1 MHDFDFGKGVIF
13 MRTETLIFDE
23 RYPDC
28 TLTTYIHE
36 PYGEL
41 AMPPRRAIIVC
52 PGGAYQFLSEREG
65 EPVALQYFAAGL
77 NVFVL
82 RYSICERAAGDA
94 PLIESALAV
103 KYIREHAEDY
113 FVDPQYVFI
122 TGFSAGGHCA
132 AMCGTLWN
140 DPVVRE
146 ALGIDRGEA
155 PEGINKPTATVL
167 CYPVI
172 TGGPRVAHRA
182 SIDTLCGGPS
192 KGTPGSDRY
201 SLELHVDATT
211 APAFIWHTF
220 NDELVSIHNTLL
232 YATALADAGVPFEYH
247 VYPNGAH
254 GLSLCNRETS
264 IGAAHFDNPTCAG
277 WLKEAIRYVKEFSV

>member
-1 MHDFDFGKGVIF
+1 MKTQTFVLDP
-13 MRTETLIFDE
+13 

-28 TLTTYIHE
+28 TLTTYIHD
-36 PYGEL
+36 PHAEL
-41 AMPPRRAIIVC
+41 QMPPRRAIIVC
-52 PGGAYQFLSEREG
+52 PGGGYGFLSEREA

-77 NVFVL
+77 NVFIL
-82 RYSICERAAGDA
+82 RYSIREKAANNA

-103 KYIREHAEDY
+103 KHIRDHAEEY
-113 FVDPQYVFI
+113 FVDPAYVFI

-140 DPVVRE
+140 DPAVRE

-172 TGGPRVAHRA
+172 TGGPFAHRG
-182 SIDTLCGGPS
+182 SIDNLCGYPS
-192 KGTPGSDRY
+192 AGTAGADRF

-211 APAFIWHTF
+211 SPAFIWHTF
-220 NDELVSIHNTLL
+220 NDGGVPIQNTLL
-232 YATALADAGVPFEYH
+232 YANAMAAAGVPFEYH
-247 VYPNGAH
+247 VYPDGVH
-254 GLSLCNRETS
+254 GLSLCNSETS
-264 IGAAHFDNPTCAG
+264 LGQAHLDNHVCRG
-277 WLKEAIRYVKEFSV
+277 WLKEAIRYVKEFQA

>member
-1 MHDFDFGKGVIF
+1 MK
-13 MRTETLIFDE
+13 TETFVLDA

-28 TLTTYIHE
+28 TLTTYVHE
-36 PYGEL
+36 PHEEL
-41 AMPPRRAIIVC
+41 RISKRRAIIVC
-52 PGGAYQFLSEREG
+52 PGGGYGFLSEREA

-82 RYSICERAAGDA
+82 RYSIRERAVDYA
-94 PLIESALAV
+94 PLIQAALAV
-103 KYIREHAEDY
+103 KYVRDHAEEL
-113 FVDPQYVFI
+113 FVDPDYVFI

-140 DPVVRE
+140 HPVVRE

-172 TGGPRVAHRA
+172 TGGPCAHRG
-182 SIDTLCGGPS
+182 SIDTLCGYPS
-192 KGTPGSDRY
+192 AGTEGADRF
-201 SLELHVDATT
+201 SLELHVDAST

-220 NDELVSIHNTLL
+220 NDGAVPVQNTLL
-232 YATALADAGVPFEYH
+232 YACAMAAAGVPFEYH
-247 VYPNGAH
+247 VYPDGVH
-254 GLSLCNRETS
+254 GLSLCNGETS
-264 IGAAHFDNPTCAG
+264 LGAAHLDNPVCAG
-277 WLKEAIRYVKEFSV
+277 WLKEAIRYVKEF

>member
-1 MHDFDFGKGVIF
+1 
-13 MRTETLIFDE
+13 MRTETFVPDV

-28 TLTTYIHE
+28 AMTTYIHE
-36 PYGEL
+36 PFSEL
-41 AMPPRRAIIVC
+41 QIAKRRAIIVC
-52 PGGAYQFLSEREG
+52 PGGGYCFLSEREA
-65 EPVALQYFAAGL
+65 EPIALQYFAAGL
-77 NVFVL
+77 NVFIL
-82 RYSICERAAGDA
+82 RYSIREKAVNNA

-103 KYIREHAEDY
+103 KYLRDHAEEYFIDPDY
-113 FVDPQYVFI
+113 IFI

-140 DPVVRE
+140 DPAVRE

-172 TGGPRVAHRA
+172 TGGPYAHRG

-192 KGTPGSDRY
+192 AGTAGADRF
-201 SLELHVDATT
+201 SLELHVDSTT

-220 NDELVSIHNTLL
+220 NDGGVPIQNTLL
-232 YATALADAGVPFEYH
+232 YASAMAAAGVPFEYH
-247 VYPNGAH
+247 VYPDGVH
-254 GLSLCNRETS
+254 GLSLCNSETS
-264 IGAAHFDNPTCAG
+264 LGQAYLDNPVCAG
-277 WLKEAIRYVKEFSV
+277 WLKEAIRYVKEFQA

>member
-1 MHDFDFGKGVIF
+1 MTTNTF
-13 MRTETLIFDE
+13 TLDP

-28 TLTTYIHE
+28 TLTAYLHHVSAE
-36 PYGEL
+36 QVV
-41 AMPPRRAIIVC
+41 PPRRAIIVC
-52 PGGAYQFLSEREG
+52 PGGGYGFLSDREN
-65 EPVALQYFAAGL
+65 EPIALQYLAAGL

-82 RYSICERAAGDA
+82 RYSIQGNAKDDA

-103 KYIREHAEDY
+103 KHIREHAEEY
-113 FVDPQYVFI
+113 HIDPAYVFI

-140 DPVVRE
+140 DPVVRD

-155 PEGINKPTATVL
+155 PEGIGKPTATVL

-172 TGGPRVAHRA
+172 TGGPYAHRG
-182 SIDTLCGGPS
+182 SIDNLCGYPS
-192 KGTPGSDRY
+192 EGTEGADRY

-220 NDELVSIHNTLL
+220 NDGAVPIRNTLL
-232 YATALADAGVPFEYH
+232 YASALATAGVPFEYH
-247 VYPNGAH
+247 VYPDGVH
-254 GLSLCNRETS
+254 GLSLCNEETWVG
-264 IGAAHFDNPTCAG
+264 IPAMINPAAAG
-277 WLKEAIRYVKEFSV
+277 WMADAIRYVKEFKA